1 MAPTQELELLNKVVD
16 EHADVEV
23 EPKYSSPSARL
34 IVKRSETIGAKPP
47 LVIRRFQDRVLGS
60 RGSGD
65 TGHRNRIARDF
76 HGADY
81 NELTQQQQDG
91 VNDLLGKVQTPA
103 GTFKY
108 LKKGLSFAEAHEL
121 LIQSFGAQGDS
132 KLAPEI
138 RQGLIDF
145 RNGLEKDMY
154 DAAKQAGFLEQYSQ
168 ADKALR
174 GALDGKGAQHQLP
187 EYPKD
192 HQVGMAVPEGGSN
205 CDKCAHLVAPQ
216 KCDDKKFVEWN
227 GTSQIPAKTSRECCD
242 FYRIRR

>member
-1 MAPTQELELLNKVVD
+1 MAPTQELEALNKVVD
-16 EHADVEV
+16 DHSDVEV

-34 IVKRSETIGAKPP
+34 VVKRSETIGAKPP

-81 NELTQQQQDG
+81 NELTPQQQDG
-91 VNDLLGKVQTPA
+91 VNDLLGKVSTPA

-108 LKKGLSFAEAHEL
+108 LKKGLSFGEAYEL

-138 RQGLIDF
+138 KQGLIDF
-145 RNGLEKDMY
+145 RNGLEKDISE
-154 DAAKQAGFLEQYSQ
+154 AAKAGGFFDEFSK

-174 GALDGKGAQHQLP
+174 A
-187 EYPKD
+187 
-192 HQVGMAVPEGGSN
+192 AVAGPHKINQSTPIQ
-205 CDKCAHLVAPQ
+205 A
-216 KCDDKKFVEWN
+216 
-227 GTSQIPAKTSRECCD
+227 T
-242 FYRIRR
+242 RR